1 MKVKVIGAGS
11 IGNHLTQ
18 AARRMGWAVT
28 VVDRDPE
35 ALARMRNQI
44 YPARYGAW
52 DAAVELVTSADEP
65 KGNFDVICIGTPPD
79 VRMPLALSA
88 LQEKPKVLLL
98 EKPLCTPDFAGLQDF
113 LDMASDT
120 IETTVLVGYDH
131 AVSQS
136 IDFVSSLLQTSAIG
150 KVLTLDVEFRES
162 WDGIFK
168 AHPWLSGPGDSYLGY
183 TARGGGASGEHSHAL
198 HLFNHLAIEAG
209 LGQIVTASS
218 LLQME
223 KLTNGGEYDSFA
235 GFQLLTEA
243 DVIGRVVQ
251 DVITKPTRKWARI
264 QGDAGFIEWFCNGH
278 SAGDLVRFQTKNPSE
293 SQQENIFA
301 KKRPDDFFREMLH
314 IQEVL
319 AGNITN
325 LAIGRRSPIS
335 LNSGLLV
342 MEVLKSAN
350 LCNSGG
356 LVNLPQF
363 DW

>member
-18 AARRMGWAVT
+18 AARRMGWEVT

-44 YPARYGAW
+44 YPARYGVW
-52 DAAVELVTSADEP
+52 DESIQLFNSANEP
-65 KGNFDVICIGTPPD
+65 KGGFDVICIGTPPD
-79 VRMPLALSA
+79 VRMKLAILA
-88 LQEKPKVLLL
+88 IQERPKVLLL

-113 LDMASDT
+113 LDVASDT
-120 IETTVLVGYDH
+120 LETTVLVGYDH

-136 IDFVSSLLQTSAIG
+136 IRFVSSLLQTSAVG

-168 AHPWLSGPGDSYLGY
+168 AHPWLSGPADSYLGY

-198 HLFNHLAIEAG
+198 HLFNHLALEAG

-218 LLQME
+218 LFQME
-223 KLTNGGEYDSFA
+223 KLANGGEYDSFA
-235 GFQLLTEA
+235 SFQLLTEA

-251 DVITKPTRKWARI
+251 DVITKPTRKWARV
-264 QGDAGFIEWFCNGH
+264 QGDKGFIEWFCNGH
-278 SAGDLVRFQTKNPSE
+278 SSGDLVRFQTGDRPE
-293 SQQENIFA
+293 PQENIFP
-301 KKRPDDFFREMLH
+301 KKRPDDFFQEMLH

-319 AGNITN
+319 DGNITN

-342 MEVLKSAN
+342 MEILKSAN
-350 LCNSGG
+350 LRNSDR
-356 LVNLPQF
+356 LVDLPQL